1 MNVYSIRLIPS
12 LKLKLCQFLGVASEM
27 AIEELSGRLH
37 QLETKI
43 DRLDIQLRRSSRRS
57 LTLTSVPQAETV
69 AAVKKKPT
77 RAAKPAAAKRP
88 KAKPRLAEVTSIARP
103 EALVEELAPVSFEA
117 PVIEASSVSFEETV
131 IETVVAAP
139 EEVVVLI
146 GAEEAT
152 RRAVQ
157 DYFGAGVTLIDL
169 EGTQHLENHFEGNR
183 VLAVIFDRSLLAQ
196 EAARE
201 TLESLSFEH
210 GETRWLGLSSYLTLA
225 FAESMPQR
233 EDFATYLT
241 RPLSFESLSEVF
253 GGEAAAPISASGQAD
268 PA

>member
-12 LKLKLCQFLGVASEM
+12 LKLKLCQFLGIASEM
-27 AIEELSGRLH
+27 AVEELSGRLQ
-37 QLETKI
+37 QLEHKI
-43 DRLDIQLRRSSRRS
+43 DRLDLQLRRSSRRS
-57 LTLTSVPQAETV
+57 LLVPVAALAETNS
-69 AAVKKKPT
+69 VKKKPS

-88 KAKPRLAEVTSIARP
+88 KTKPRLAEVTSIARP
-103 EALVEELAPVSFEA
+103 ESLFEELATASLEA
-117 PVIEASSVSFEETV
+117 PQSVLNPMSVEAPEVEPF
-131 IETVVAAP
+131 VAIP

-157 DYFGAGVTLIDL
+157 EYFGPGVTLIDL
-169 EGTQHLENHFEGNR
+169 EGVQHLENHFEGKR

-196 EAARE
+196 DAARA
-201 TLESLSFEH
+201 TLELLSQEH
-210 GETRWLGLSSYLTLA
+210 LETRWLGLSSYLTLA

-241 RPLSFESLSEVF
+241 RPLSMESLSEVF
-253 GGEAAAPISASGQAD
+253 GGEAEVVISASGQAD